1 MKKETLKSKIIKLKA
16 QLDFDRSS
24 FMSHWKDLGDFI
36 LPRRPQFNL
45 TDGNRGDRRNQKIID
60 STATIAARTQRAGM
74 MGGITSPARPWFQ
87 LTTNDP
93 ELAEFGPVKDWLHA
107 TTRRMET
114 VFLRSNLYKT
124 LPVVYGDIGVFATSA
139 LFIEED
145 FEDVVRFYNFP
156 IGSYWLSTSPTGTVN
171 TFIREFRYTVKQVV
185 EKFGMTRGEDEI
197 DWSRISPSVK
207 AKWESGQKEEWI
219 DLLHAICPNEDY
231 DPNRIESK
239 FKRFKSVYIEASSDT
254 DNVLREEGYNLF
266 PVMAPRWEVS
276 GNDAYGTDCP
286 GMVALGDIKALQVMQ
301 KRKSQAVEKMV
312 NPPMVAPTSL
322 KNVKASIL
330 PSDITYV
337 DEREGIKG
345 FRPAHEVN
353 INISYLTADI
363 AEHQERI
370 NRAFYADL
378 FLMLALSDRR
388 EMTAR
393 EVEARHEEKLLVLG
407 PVLEQL
413 NQDLLDP
420 LIDNTFEIMLRQGLI
435 PPPPEE
441 VQGEKLKVQYVSIM
455 AQAQKLS
462 GIASIERFAS
472 SVTRIAA
479 ETQNPAI
486 LDKVDMD
493 QLIDEYGSILSVP
506 PRVIRS
512 DEAVEQI
519 RDARAS
525 QQQSQIQ
532 AEDAMRTASA
542 AKSLSETDINKD
554 SALREILARSR
565 AGDLIDRGE

>member
-1 MKKETLKSKIIKLKA
+1 MKQESLRSNILKLKV
-16 QLDFDRSS
+16 QLDSDRSS
-24 FMSHWKDLGDFI
+24 FISHWRDLSDFI

-45 TDGNRGDRRNQKIID
+45 SDGNRGDRRSQKIID

-93 ELAEFGPVKDWLHA
+93 ELAEFGRVKEWLHD

-114 VFLRSNLYKT
+114 VLLRSNLYKC
-124 LPVVYGDIGVFATSA
+124 LPVVYGDIGVFGTSV
-139 LFIEED
+139 LFAEED
-145 FEDVVRFYNFP
+145 FENVVRFYNLP
-156 IGSYWLSTSPTGTVN
+156 IGSYWISAGQTGTVN
-171 TFIREFRYTVKQVV
+171 TLLREFRLTVKQVV
-185 EKFGMTRGEDEI
+185 EKFGMTRGASEI
-197 DWSRISPSVK
+197 DWSRISPEVK
-207 AKWESGQKEEWI
+207 GKWVSGQKEEWVNI
-219 DLLHAICPNEDY
+219 LHIVCPNDDY
-231 DPNRIESK
+231 DPNRLESK
-239 FKRFKSVYIEASSDT
+239 FKRIKSAYVEVATDT
-254 DNVLREEGYNLF
+254 EIALREEGYNLF

-276 GNDAYGTDCP
+276 GNDVYGTDCP

-301 KRKSQAVEKMV
+301 KRKSQAIEKMV
-312 NPPMVAPTSL
+312 NPPMVGPTAL

-353 INISYLTADI
+353 LNLSYLTADI
-363 AEHQERI
+363 SEHQERI

-378 FLMLALSDRR
+378 FLMLSLSDRR
-388 EMTAR
+388 DMTAR

-420 LIDNTFEIMLRQGLI
+420 LIDNTFDIMLRQGLI

-462 GIASIERFAS
+462 GISSIERFAS
-472 SVTRIAA
+472 SVTRMAS
-479 ETQNPAI
+479 ETQNPAL

-506 PRVIRS
+506 PRVIRT

-519 RDARAS
+519 RESRAE
-525 QQQSQIQ
+525 QQKAQVQS
-532 AEDAMRTASA
+532 EDAMRTASA
-542 AKSLSETDINKD
+542 VKSLSETDINKD
-554 SALREILARSR
+554 SALREMLARSR
-565 AGDLIDRGE
+565 AGDLVERGG